1 MSSEWSRKRRSLEQ
15 YLVNRRSVLKGGLAA
30 GAALAV
36 PGVAGRALAAPED
49 PLHFVGWQYNP
60 QIVAENVE
68 TFKTLNDENVNY
80 ELVPGEYHAVVE
92 TKLIAGQHID
102 MMYSEEDR
110 ILRWNRAGWSR
121 SLDGLPGLDEIK
133 ANMYD
138 VNVHNMSLP
147 DGSLGGMPY
156 YTGFNSFVCN
166 QNHLDAAGIEPPA
179 TWDELLDQCR
189 KLKTDGISDYPY
201 ISAWTRQWP
210 TLSWSLFAAWYSEG
224 AKVFDENF
232 DPAFDEN
239 FRKIL
244 EVHRTL
250 YDEGLVV
257 PDIMTLQGEAV
268 PNFATGQHT
277 YMIVHEY
284 DQKVFN
290 TPELSQIAGAC
301 RNAIMPGKTRSTFIW
316 TAVYQMGAN
325 PVDELRAW
333 DLMQFFG
340 GKAKDGKYPR
350 RHPLG
355 PRFRP
360 RHATQGGHR
369 ESRSAGCLLAMEG
382 LGGRDPAARN
392 RDHARRRQD
401 HVVPGVGLVHD
412 GRNAGLHPWRTIHGR
427 GHRQAAC
434 QGGRAEG
441 ALSGLILIR
450 QLFRLLPPE
459 GRERPR
465 RKSID
470 GSIKTA

>member
-1 MSSEWSRKRRSLEQ
+1 MSSEWSRKSRNLNKYLTDRRT
-15 YLVNRRSVLKGGLAA
+15 VLKGGLAA

-189 KLKTDGISDYPY
+189 KLKADGISDYPY

-210 TLSWSLFAAWYSEG
+210 TLSWSLFSAWYSEG

-232 DPAFDEN
+232 DPVFNEN
-239 FRKIL
+239 FRKVL
-244 EVHRTL
+244 EDHRTL
-250 YDEGLVV
+250 YEEELVV

-290 TPELSQIAGAC
+290 TPEMSQIAGAC

-340 GKAKDGKYPR
+340 GKAKDGNYHVATR
-350 RHPLG
+350 WALDFGLG
-355 PRFRP
+355 TPHKEVIESEAVQAAFSQWKDLEV
-360 RHATQGGHR
+360 ATQQLETATTRDVAKTMWFPEWDWYMMGEMQDYIRGEQSTDEVIDKLHAKAV
-369 ESRSAGCLLAMEG
+369 ELKG
-382 LGGRDPAARN
+382 LYPA
-392 RDHARRRQD
+392 
-401 HVVPGVGLVHD
+401 
-412 GRNAGLHPWRTIHGR
+412 
-427 GHRQAAC
+427 
-434 QGGRAEG
+434 
-441 ALSGLILIR
+441 
-450 QLFRLLPPE
+450 
-459 GRERPR
+459 
-465 RKSID
+465 
-470 GSIKTA
+470 

>member
-340 GKAKDGKYPR
+340 GKAKDGKYHVATR
-350 RHPLG
+350 WALDFGLG
-355 PRFRP
+355 TPHKEVIESPEVQAAFSQWKDLEV
-360 RHATQGGHR
+360 ATQQLETATTRDVAKTMWFPEWDWYMMGEMQDYIRGEQSTDEVIDKLHAKAV
-369 ESRSAGCLLAMEG
+369 ELKG
-382 LGGRDPAARN
+382 LYPA
-392 RDHARRRQD
+392 
-401 HVVPGVGLVHD
+401 
-412 GRNAGLHPWRTIHGR
+412 
-427 GHRQAAC
+427 
-434 QGGRAEG
+434 
-441 ALSGLILIR
+441 
-450 QLFRLLPPE
+450 
-459 GRERPR
+459 
-465 RKSID
+465 
-470 GSIKTA
+470 

>member
-15 YLVNRRSVLKGGLAA
+15 YLVDRRSVLKGGLAA

-133 ANMYD
+133 AKMYD

-250 YDEGLVV
+250 YDEELVV

-340 GKAKDGKYPR
+340 GKAKDGKYHVATR
-350 RHPLG
+350 WALDFGLG
-355 PRFRP
+355 TPHKEVIESPEVQAAFSQWKDLEV
-360 RHATQGGHR
+360 ATQQLETATTRDVAKTMWFPEWDWYMMGEMQDYIRGEQSTDEVIDKLHAKAV
-369 ESRSAGCLLAMEG
+369 ELKG
-382 LGGRDPAARN
+382 LYPA
-392 RDHARRRQD
+392 
-401 HVVPGVGLVHD
+401 
-412 GRNAGLHPWRTIHGR
+412 
-427 GHRQAAC
+427 
-434 QGGRAEG
+434 
-441 ALSGLILIR
+441 
-450 QLFRLLPPE
+450 
-459 GRERPR
+459 
-465 RKSID
+465 
-470 GSIKTA
+470 

>member
-257 PDIMTLQGEAV
+257 PDIMTLQGRRYPTSPPAS
-268 PNFATGQHT
+268 
-277 YMIVHEY
+277 
-284 DQKVFN
+284 
-290 TPELSQIAGAC
+290 TP
-301 RNAIMPGKTRSTFIW
+301 T
-316 TAVYQMGAN
+316 
-325 PVDELRAW
+325 
-333 DLMQFFG
+333 
-340 GKAKDGKYPR
+340 
-350 RHPLG
+350 
-355 PRFRP
+355 
-360 RHATQGGHR
+360 
-369 ESRSAGCLLAMEG
+369 
-382 LGGRDPAARN
+382 
-392 RDHARRRQD
+392 
-401 HVVPGVGLVHD
+401 
-412 GRNAGLHPWRTIHGR
+412 
-427 GHRQAAC
+427 
-434 QGGRAEG
+434 
-441 ALSGLILIR
+441 
-450 QLFRLLPPE
+450 
-459 GRERPR
+459 
-465 RKSID
+465 
-470 GSIKTA
+470 

>member
-1 MSSEWSRKRRSLEQ
+1 MSSEWSRKRRNLEQ
-15 YLVNRRSVLKGGLAA
+15 YLVDRRSVLKGGVAA

-110 ILRWNRAGWSR
+110 ILRWNRAGWTR

-156 YTGFNSFVCN
+156 YTGFNSFVVN
-166 QNHLDAAGIEPPA
+166 QNHLDAAGIEAPA

-250 YDEGLVV
+250 YEEELVV

-316 TAVYQMGAN
+316 TAVYQMGAD

-340 GKAKDGKYPR
+340 GKAKDGKYHVATR
-350 RHPLG
+350 WALDFGLG
-355 PRFRP
+355 TPHREVIESDAVQAAFSQWKDLDI
-360 RHATQGGHR
+360 ATQQLETATTRDVAKTMWFPEWDWYMMGEMQDYIRGEQSTDEVIDKLHDKAV
-369 ESRSAGCLLAMEG
+369 ELKG
-382 LGGRDPAARN
+382 LYPA
-392 RDHARRRQD
+392 
-401 HVVPGVGLVHD
+401 
-412 GRNAGLHPWRTIHGR
+412 
-427 GHRQAAC
+427 
-434 QGGRAEG
+434 
-441 ALSGLILIR
+441 
-450 QLFRLLPPE
+450 
-459 GRERPR
+459 
-465 RKSID
+465 
-470 GSIKTA
+470 

>member
-1 MSSEWSRKRRSLEQ
+1 MSSEWSRKRRNLEQ

-68 TFKTLNDENVNY
+68 TFKTINDENVNY

-133 ANMYD
+133 AKMYD

-250 YDEGLVV
+250 YDEELVV

-340 GKAKDGKYPR
+340 GKAKDGNYHVATR
-350 RHPLG
+350 WALDFGLG
-355 PRFRP
+355 TPHKEVIESPEVQAAFSQWKDLEV
-360 RHATQGGHR
+360 ATQQLETATTRDVAKTMWFPEWDWYMMGEMQDYIRGEQSTDEVIDKLHAKAV
-369 ESRSAGCLLAMEG
+369 ELKG
-382 LGGRDPAARN
+382 LYPA
-392 RDHARRRQD
+392 
-401 HVVPGVGLVHD
+401 
-412 GRNAGLHPWRTIHGR
+412 
-427 GHRQAAC
+427 
-434 QGGRAEG
+434 
-441 ALSGLILIR
+441 
-450 QLFRLLPPE
+450 
-459 GRERPR
+459 
-465 RKSID
+465 
-470 GSIKTA
+470 

>member
-15 YLVNRRSVLKGGLAA
+15 YLVDRRSVLKGGLAA

-250 YDEGLVV
+250 YDEELVV

-340 GKAKDGKYPR
+340 GKAKDGKYHVATR
-350 RHPLG
+350 WALDFGLG
-355 PRFRP
+355 TPHKEVIESPEVQAAFSQWKDLEV
-360 RHATQGGHR
+360 ATQQLETATTRDVAKTMWFPEWDWYMMGEMQDYIRGEQSTDEVIDKLHAKAV
-369 ESRSAGCLLAMEG
+369 ELKG
-382 LGGRDPAARN
+382 LYPA
-392 RDHARRRQD
+392 
-401 HVVPGVGLVHD
+401 
-412 GRNAGLHPWRTIHGR
+412 
-427 GHRQAAC
+427 
-434 QGGRAEG
+434 
-441 ALSGLILIR
+441 
-450 QLFRLLPPE
+450 
-459 GRERPR
+459 
-465 RKSID
+465 
-470 GSIKTA
+470 

>member
-1 MSSEWSRKRRSLEQ
+1 MSSEWSRKRRNLEQ
-15 YLVNRRSVLKGGLAA
+15 YLVDRRSVLKGGLAA

-68 TFKTLNDENVNY
+68 TFKTINDENVNY

-133 ANMYD
+133 AKMYD

-340 GKAKDGKYPR
+340 GKAKDGKYHVATR
-350 RHPLG
+350 WALDFGLG
-355 PRFRP
+355 TPHKEVIESPEVQAAFSQWKDLEV
-360 RHATQGGHR
+360 ATQQLETATTRDVAKTMWFPEWDWYMMGEMQDYIRGEQSTDEVIDKLHAKAV
-369 ESRSAGCLLAMEG
+369 ELKG
-382 LGGRDPAARN
+382 LYPA
-392 RDHARRRQD
+392 
-401 HVVPGVGLVHD
+401 
-412 GRNAGLHPWRTIHGR
+412 
-427 GHRQAAC
+427 
-434 QGGRAEG
+434 
-441 ALSGLILIR
+441 
-450 QLFRLLPPE
+450 
-459 GRERPR
+459 
-465 RKSID
+465 
-470 GSIKTA
+470 

>member
-15 YLVNRRSVLKGGLAA
+15 YLVDRRSVLKGGLAA

-68 TFKTLNDENVNY
+68 TFKTINDENVNY

-133 ANMYD
+133 AKMYD

-340 GKAKDGKYPR
+340 GKAKDGKYHVATR
-350 RHPLG
+350 WALDFGLG
-355 PRFRP
+355 TPHKEVIESPEVQAAFSQWKDLEV
-360 RHATQGGHR
+360 ATQQLETATTRDVAKTMWFPEWDWYMMGEMQDYIRGEQSTDEVIDKLHAKAV
-369 ESRSAGCLLAMEG
+369 ELKG
-382 LGGRDPAARN
+382 LYPA
-392 RDHARRRQD
+392 
-401 HVVPGVGLVHD
+401 
-412 GRNAGLHPWRTIHGR
+412 
-427 GHRQAAC
+427 
-434 QGGRAEG
+434 
-441 ALSGLILIR
+441 
-450 QLFRLLPPE
+450 
-459 GRERPR
+459 
-465 RKSID
+465 
-470 GSIKTA
+470 

>member
-1 MSSEWSRKRRSLEQ
+1 M
-15 YLVNRRSVLKGGLAA
+15 
-30 GAALAV
+30 
-36 PGVAGRALAAPED
+36 AGRALAAPED

-340 GKAKDGKYPR
+340 GKAKDGKYHVATR
-350 RHPLG
+350 WALDFGLG
-355 PRFRP
+355 TPHKEVIESPEVQAAFSQWKDLEV
-360 RHATQGGHR
+360 ATQQLETATTRDVAKTMWFPEWDWYMMGEMQDYIRGEQSTDEVIDKLHAKAV
-369 ESRSAGCLLAMEG
+369 ELKG
-382 LGGRDPAARN
+382 LYPA
-392 RDHARRRQD
+392 
-401 HVVPGVGLVHD
+401 
-412 GRNAGLHPWRTIHGR
+412 
-427 GHRQAAC
+427 
-434 QGGRAEG
+434 
-441 ALSGLILIR
+441 
-450 QLFRLLPPE
+450 
-459 GRERPR
+459 
-465 RKSID
+465 
-470 GSIKTA
+470 

>member
-1 MSSEWSRKRRSLEQ
+1 MSSEWSRKRRNLEQ

-36 PGVAGRALAAPED
+36 PGAAGRALAAPEE

-110 ILRWNRAGWSR
+110 IVRWNRAGWTR

-147 DGSLGGMPY
+147 DGSLGGLPY

-166 QNHLDAAGIEPPA
+166 QKHLDAAGIEPPA

-189 KLKTDGISDYPY
+189 KLKTDGISDHPY

-224 AKVFDENF
+224 AKVFDQNF

-239 FRKIL
+239 FRKIC

-250 YDEGLVV
+250 YEEELVV

-290 TPELSQIAGAC
+290 TPEMSQIAGAC

-316 TAVYQMGAN
+316 TAVYQMGADS
-325 PVDELRAW
+325 VDELRAW

-340 GKAKDGKYPR
+340 GKAKDGKYHVATR
-350 RHPLG
+350 WALDFGLG
-355 PRFRP
+355 TPHKEVIESAEVQTAFSQWKDMEV
-360 RHATQGGHR
+360 ATQQLETATTRDVAKTMWFPEWDWYMMGEMQDYIRGEQSTDEVIDKLHAKAV
-369 ESRSAGCLLAMEG
+369 ELKG
-382 LGGRDPAARN
+382 LYPA
-392 RDHARRRQD
+392 
-401 HVVPGVGLVHD
+401 
-412 GRNAGLHPWRTIHGR
+412 
-427 GHRQAAC
+427 
-434 QGGRAEG
+434 
-441 ALSGLILIR
+441 
-450 QLFRLLPPE
+450 
-459 GRERPR
+459 
-465 RKSID
+465 
-470 GSIKTA
+470 

>member
-1 MSSEWSRKRRSLEQ
+1 MSNEWSRKRRNLEQ
-15 YLVNRRSVLKGGLAA
+15 YLVDRRSVLKGGLAA

-36 PGVAGRALAAPED
+36 PGVAGKALAAPED

-110 ILRWNRAGWSR
+110 IVRWNRAGWTR
-121 SLDGLPGLDEIK
+121 SLDGLPGLDAIK

-147 DGSLGGMPY
+147 DGSLGGLPY

-166 QNHLDAAGIEPPA
+166 QNHLDAAGMEPPA

-189 KLKTDGISDYPY
+189 KLKADGISDHPY

-224 AKVFDENF
+224 SKVFDENF

-239 FRKIL
+239 FRKIC

-250 YDEGLVV
+250 YEEELVV

-290 TPELSQIAGAC
+290 TPEMSQIAGAC

-340 GKAKDGKYPR
+340 GKAKDGKYHVATR
-350 RHPLG
+350 WALDFGLG
-355 PRFRP
+355 TPHKEVIESEAVQAAFSQWKDLEV
-360 RHATQGGHR
+360 ATQQLETATTRDVAKTMWFPEWDWYMMGEMQDYIRGEQSTDEVIDKLHAKAV
-369 ESRSAGCLLAMEG
+369 ELKG
-382 LGGRDPAARN
+382 LYPA
-392 RDHARRRQD
+392 
-401 HVVPGVGLVHD
+401 
-412 GRNAGLHPWRTIHGR
+412 
-427 GHRQAAC
+427 
-434 QGGRAEG
+434 
-441 ALSGLILIR
+441 
-450 QLFRLLPPE
+450 
-459 GRERPR
+459 
-465 RKSID
+465 
-470 GSIKTA
+470 

>member
-1 MSSEWSRKRRSLEQ
+1 MSSDWSRKRRNLEQ
-15 YLVNRRSVLKGGLAA
+15 YLLNRRSVLKGGLAA

-36 PGVAGRALAAPED
+36 PGVAGKALAAPED

-110 ILRWNRAGWSR
+110 IVRWNRAGWTR

-133 ANMYD
+133 AKMYD

-147 DGSLGGMPY
+147 DGGLGGLPY

-189 KLKTDGISDYPY
+189 KLKADGISDHPY

-250 YDEGLVV
+250 YEEELVV

-325 PVDELRAW
+325 SVDELRAW

-340 GKAKDGKYPR
+340 GKAKDGKY
-350 RHPLG
+350 HV
-355 PRFRP
+355 
-360 RHATQGGHR
+360 ATR
-369 ESRSAGCLLAMEG
+369 WALEFG
-382 LGGRDPAARN
+382 LGTPHKEVIESEQVQTAFSQWKDMAVATEQLETATTRDVAKTMWFPEWDWYMMGEMQDYIRGEQSTDEVIDKLHDKAVELKALYPA
-392 RDHARRRQD
+392 
-401 HVVPGVGLVHD
+401 
-412 GRNAGLHPWRTIHGR
+412 
-427 GHRQAAC
+427 
-434 QGGRAEG
+434 
-441 ALSGLILIR
+441 
-450 QLFRLLPPE
+450 
-459 GRERPR
+459 
-465 RKSID
+465 
-470 GSIKTA
+470 

>member
-1 MSSEWSRKRRSLEQ
+1 MSSEWSRKRRNLEQ
-15 YLVNRRSVLKGGLAA
+15 YLVDRRSVLKGGLAA

-36 PGVAGRALAAPED
+36 PGVAGKALAAPED

-110 ILRWNRAGWSR
+110 ILRWNRAGWTR

-138 VNVHNMSLP
+138 VNVHNMALP
-147 DGSLGGMPY
+147 DGSLGGLPY

-166 QNHLDAAGIEPPA
+166 QKHLDAGGIEPPA

-239 FRKIL
+239 FRKVL

-250 YDEGLVV
+250 YEEELVV

-290 TPELSQIAGAC
+290 TPEMSQIAGAC

-316 TAVYQMGAN
+316 TAVYQMGAD

-340 GKAKDGKYPR
+340 GKAKDGNYHVATR
-350 RHPLG
+350 WALDFGLG
-355 PRFRP
+355 TPHKEVIESDAVQAAFSQWKDLEV
-360 RHATQGGHR
+360 ATQQLETATTRDVAKTMWFPEWDWYMMGEMQDYIRGEQSTDEVIDKLHDKAV
-369 ESRSAGCLLAMEG
+369 ELKG
-382 LGGRDPAARN
+382 LYPA
-392 RDHARRRQD
+392 
-401 HVVPGVGLVHD
+401 
-412 GRNAGLHPWRTIHGR
+412 
-427 GHRQAAC
+427 
-434 QGGRAEG
+434 
-441 ALSGLILIR
+441 
-450 QLFRLLPPE
+450 
-459 GRERPR
+459 
-465 RKSID
+465 
-470 GSIKTA
+470 

>member
-1 MSSEWSRKRRSLEQ
+1 MSSEWSRKRRNLEQ

-36 PGVAGRALAAPED
+36 PGAAGRALAAPEE

-110 ILRWNRAGWSR
+110 IVRWNRAGWTR

-147 DGSLGGMPY
+147 DGSLGGLPY

-166 QNHLDAAGIEPPA
+166 QKHLDAAGIEPPA

-189 KLKTDGISDYPY
+189 KLKTDGVSDHPY

-239 FRKIL
+239 FRKIC

-250 YDEGLVV
+250 YEEELVV

-290 TPELSQIAGAC
+290 TPEMSQIAGAC

-316 TAVYQMGAN
+316 TAVYQMGADS
-325 PVDELRAW
+325 VDELRAW

-340 GKAKDGKYPR
+340 GKAKDGKYHVATR
-350 RHPLG
+350 WALDFGLG
-355 PRFRP
+355 TPHKEVIESAEVQAAFSQWKDLEV
-360 RHATQGGHR
+360 ATQQLETATTRDVAKTMWFPEWDWYMMGEMQDYIRGEQSTDEVIDKLHAKAV
-369 ESRSAGCLLAMEG
+369 ELKG
-382 LGGRDPAARN
+382 LYPA
-392 RDHARRRQD
+392 
-401 HVVPGVGLVHD
+401 
-412 GRNAGLHPWRTIHGR
+412 
-427 GHRQAAC
+427 
-434 QGGRAEG
+434 
-441 ALSGLILIR
+441 
-450 QLFRLLPPE
+450 
-459 GRERPR
+459 
-465 RKSID
+465 
-470 GSIKTA
+470 